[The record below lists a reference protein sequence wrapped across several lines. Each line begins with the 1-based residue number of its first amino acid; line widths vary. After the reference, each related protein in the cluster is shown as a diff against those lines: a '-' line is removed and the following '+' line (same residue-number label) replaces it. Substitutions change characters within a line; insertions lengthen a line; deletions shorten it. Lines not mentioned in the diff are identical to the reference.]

1 MKIFFGILV
10 LIFSLQSWTK
20 ADGIRDFELEG
31 MSIGDSLLDF
41 FDKDLIEEEKYDP
54 YSLMYKNN
62 EYVQIGAS
70 NSKAYRLNI
79 DSDMYDDLSIV
90 LKTKDSTYKIYSI
103 GGRIVCKK
111 INFCK
116 KKKTQ
121 IVSELKNLFKDNATI
136 RNDDGNHEA
145 DPTGNSKA
153 YSTYFNFKDSMAY
166 VEISIYDWSQKINDE
181 KKFPDNLKVSLI
193 SAEFRKFLENV
204 QYNANN

>member
-1 MKIFFGILV
+1 MNTYYKDIFNK
-10 LIFSLQSWTK
+10 LIISDINAYFKEYKGNKEGLQ
-20 ADGIRDFELEG
+20 
-31 MSIGDSLLDF
+31 
-41 FDKDLIEEEKYDP
+41 DLIDEFMLTQEISFEEKIPEYREN
-54 YSLMYKNN
+54 KTHK
-62 EYVQIGAS
+62 YVQIGAS

-145 DPTGNSKA
+145 DPTGNSKT
-153 YSTYFNFKDSMAY
+153 YSTYFNFKDTKAY
-166 VEISIYDWSQKINDE
+166 VEISIYDWSQKLNDE
-181 KKFPDNLKVSLI
+181 KKFPDNLRVGLI

-204 QYNANN
+204 QYNKND

>member
-145 DPTGNSKA
+145 DPTGNSKT
-153 YSTYFNFKDSMAY
+153 YSTYFNFKDTKAY
-166 VEISIYDWSQKINDE
+166 VEISIYDWSQKLNDE